1 MARTFKYLRR
11 IGMAIGLLLVLLAIA
26 LGIYSNTEAFRQMVR
41 EQLIAALNASIRGSI
56 TLERIEGSIWGNV
69 TLHQVR
75 LRYRDADI
83 VQIPQ
88 LKLSYALLPLW
99 RGHLQITRA
108 DAAQPQVRLVRDRGG
123 GWNIVDALGSDT
135 ESQTQLTVLLES
147 LALRDGD
154 LEIHLDDDAPQ
165 RYHLKNLSLASR
177 LAILPKG
184 IEFEAGELSARLE
197 ADKMPELGL
206 KGSLGY
212 QEANSLPTIKVNEL
226 RIETAASR
234 LRLSGQLVGFDRSR
248 IDARL
253 AFDSLAPED
262 VARVFPAWPMQKV
275 VTGRIEAKGF
285 FDALALTSELAAS
298 GAKLDSNLTLNVS
311 APTPSYR

>member
-108 DAAQPQVRLVRDRGG
+108 EAAQPQVRLVRDRGG
-123 GWNIVDALGSDT
+123 GWNIVDAL
-135 ESQTQLTVLLES
+135 V
-147 LALRDGD
+147 
-154 LEIHLDDDAPQ
+154 
-165 RYHLKNLSLASR
+165 
-177 LAILPKG
+177 
-184 IEFEAGELSARLE
+184 
-197 ADKMPELGL
+197 
-206 KGSLGY
+206 
-212 QEANSLPTIKVNEL
+212 
-226 RIETAASR
+226 
-234 LRLSGQLVGFDRSR
+234 
-248 IDARL
+248 
-253 AFDSLAPED
+253 
-262 VARVFPAWPMQKV
+262 
-275 VTGRIEAKGF
+275 
-285 FDALALTSELAAS
+285 
-298 GAKLDSNLTLNVS
+298 
-311 APTPSYR
+311 